1 MKITFRILTGLVLV
15 FSTSDSQLIPTSSEY
30 YYAIIAVH
38 RDLTHN
44 IMLNPFL
51 EVHGFI
57 FKTSSYFLQ
66 DLELKKND
74 SPNATCCAS
83 HTSYILYSIQV
94 KMSFLSQFNSLT
106 GLTILT
112 LLSIQLLSSKNKK

>member
-57 FKTSSYFLQ
+57 FKTSPYFLP
-66 DLELKKND
+66 EFRISRNY
-74 SPNATCCAS
+74 SPNPTCSARINKNVQFRE
-83 HTSYILYSIQV
+83 YILRMIKSSENSINWPIFQV
-94 KMSFLSQFNSLT
+94 
-106 GLTILT
+106 IR
-112 LLSIQLLSSKNKK
+112 

>member
-1 MKITFRILTGLVLV
+1 MKRLFRILTGLVLV

-74 SPNATCCAS
+74 SPNATYCAS

>member
-1 MKITFRILTGLVLV
+1 MKRLFRILTGLVLV

-57 FKTSSYFLQ
+57 FKTSPYFLQ
-66 DLELKKND
+66 NLEFKKKND

-94 KMSFLSQFNSLT
+94 KMSFLSQFK

>member
-66 DLELKKND
+66 NLELKKND

-83 HTSYILYSIQV
+83 HTSYILYSMQV

-106 GLTILT
+106 GLTILN
-112 LLSIQLLSSKNKK
+112 LLSIKLLSSKNK

>member
-74 SPNATCCAS
+74 SHNATCCAS
-83 HTSYILYSIQV
+83 HTSCILYSIQV

-112 LLSIQLLSSKNKK
+112 LLSIQLLSSN

>member
-1 MKITFRILTGLVLV
+1 MKRLFRILTGLVLV

-66 DLELKKND
+66 DLEFKKND

-83 HTSYILYSIQV
+83 RTSYILYSIQV

-106 GLTILT
+106 GLTILN
-112 LLSIQLLSSKNKK
+112 LLSIKLLSSKNK

>member
-1 MKITFRILTGLVLV
+1 MKRLFRILTGLVLV

-66 DLELKKND
+66 NLEFKKND

-94 KMSFLSQFNSLT
+94 KMSFLSQFK

-112 LLSIQLLSSKNKK
+112 LLSIQLLSSKHKK

>member
-1 MKITFRILTGLVLV
+1 MKRLFRILTGLVLV

-30 YYAIIAVH
+30 CYAIIAVH

-83 HTSYILYSIQV
+83 HTSCILYSIQL

>member
-1 MKITFRILTGLVLV
+1 MKRLFRILTGLVLV

-57 FKTSSYFLQ
+57 VKTSSYFLQ
-66 DLELKKND
+66 NLELKKND
-74 SPNATCCAS
+74 SPNTTYCAS
-83 HTSYILYSIQV
+83 HTSYILYRIQV

-112 LLSIQLLSSKNKK
+112 LLSIHLLSSKNKK

>member
-1 MKITFRILTGLVLV
+1 MKRLFRILTGLVLV

-57 FKTSSYFLQ
+57 FKTSPYFLQ
-66 DLELKKND
+66 NLEFKKKMIHQM
-74 SPNATCCAS
+74 PHVVQVIH
-83 HTSYILYSIQV
+83 HTYCTVY
-94 KMSFLSQFNSLT
+94 K
-106 GLTILT
+106 
-112 LLSIQLLSSKNKK
+112 